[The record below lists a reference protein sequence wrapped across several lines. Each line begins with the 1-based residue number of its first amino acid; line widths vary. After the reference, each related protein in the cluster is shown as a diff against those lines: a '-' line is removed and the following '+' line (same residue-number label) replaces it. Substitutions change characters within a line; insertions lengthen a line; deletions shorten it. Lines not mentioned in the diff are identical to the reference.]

1 MIEKDGAATDD
12 LNPDCTSGHDMSC
25 HCCRL
30 LLALRLPMSQ
40 ALLHSGA
47 VGLIS
52 SFLMSLSDAPH
63 LRSLFVT
70 ARHSSLASSSASSAS
85 SSSLAMVA
93 FIDAG
98 WRAIL
103 CAAAA

>member
-40 ALLHSGA
+40 ALLYSRT
-47 VGLIS
+47 VGLIP
-52 SFLMSLSDAPH
+52 SFLMSLSDATS
-63 LRSLFVT
+63 LRLLFVP
-70 ARHSSLASSSASSAS
+70 ACHSSLASSSASAS
-85 SSSLAMVA
+85 SPSSLAMVA
-93 FIDAG
+93 FVNHRIG
-98 WRAIL
+98 S
-103 CAAAA
+103 